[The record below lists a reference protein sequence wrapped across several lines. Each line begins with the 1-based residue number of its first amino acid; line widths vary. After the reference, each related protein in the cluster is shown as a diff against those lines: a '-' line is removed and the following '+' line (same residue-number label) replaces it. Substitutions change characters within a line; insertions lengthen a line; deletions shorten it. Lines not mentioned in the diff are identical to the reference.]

1 MISDRRQHA
10 RVSVEVD
17 VDVSTASNFFVG
29 KTRDLSMGGLFIETP
44 IALPI
49 GAAVS
54 IELKLKGKKHQLA
67 SEVMWALDGADGTT
81 VGIGVRFTSPPPKSR
96 NAILSFMKERA
107 PVEFEMFEPE
117 PEDGA
122 DNAADHAG
130 AQDGGGAQ
138 VVGTNGPPPLPG
150 GKPPP
155 MPSR

>member
-1 MISDRRQHA
+1 MTSDRRQHA

-17 VDVSTASNFFVG
+17 VDVDTGSNFFVG

-54 IELKLKGKKHQLA
+54 VQLKLKGKKHRLS
-67 SEVMWALDGADGTT
+67 SEVMWALDGADGAT
-81 VGIGVRFTSPPPKSR
+81 VGIGVRFSSPPPTSR
-96 NAILSFMKERA
+96 NAILAFMKERA

-117 PEDGA
+117 EEADDGVVS
-122 DNAADHAG
+122 DG
-130 AQDGGGAQ
+130 KTPDGGGVQ
-138 VVGTNGPPPLPG
+138 VVGTNGPPPLPC